1 MVSDPELQPRPE
13 LLEDDFT
20 AFVAPLL
27 PGELAYRAY
36 PGGADTLTEVTGE
49 GFSLMLADSVMSDWC
64 AVVPDSDGVNRAQ
77 WESPGEPDSERPP
90 A

>member
-1 MVSDPELQPRPE
+1 MATEPESQPKAE

-36 PGGADTLTEVTGE
+36 PGGADTLSGVTDE
-49 GFSLMLADSVMSDWC
+49 GFSLMLADRVMGDWC
-64 AVVPDSDGVNRAQ
+64 AVVPHPDGVNRAP
-77 WESPGEPDSERPP
+77 WESPEEP
-90 A
+90 